1 MSQTLAQ
8 ERIEIMIDEA
18 KKVLKQ
24 YGLNGTTSL
33 MNKAAVTAL
42 CGPPIE
48 QRRISTAKQ
57 IETVTT
63 STGRYPYVVFAF
75 RSPQN
80 RVLCIPDA
88 NYYIADGLYDVHAI
102 DCAGKEVLCA
112 EVALNLSDIFGIP
125 LQKEALLLLADER
138 TLCERHLLPLSTCV
152 GERGEGAEEEEEE
165 EEKPERGGGERVST
179 AVNRFRAE
187 LAAAAATAAAT
198 ARSAG
203 QPSQPPLQPSQP
215 SSSQLPPQPPPPPPD
230 PKAVLKEV
238 GLGWLAPILDD
249 PAAAAALRFVLSNK
263 DVLNALKDEEKRKIV
278 VQALKEGGVPAAPP
292 ELNKAL
298 EKWVPRD
305 RERLLKIL
313 SSVRGLY
320 ELATVLLQYLTGRE
334 SCTYEVV
341 QTILDRVAERCG
353 ITCEAVAQALSQ

>member
-1 MSQTLAQ
+1 
-8 ERIEIMIDEA
+8 
-18 KKVLKQ
+18 
-24 YGLNGTTSL
+24 
-33 MNKAAVTAL
+33 
-42 CGPPIE
+42 
-48 QRRISTAKQ
+48 
-57 IETVTT
+57 
-63 STGRYPYVVFAF
+63 
-75 RSPQN
+75 
-80 RVLCIPDA
+80 
-88 NYYIADGLYDVHAI
+88 
-102 DCAGKEVLCA
+102 
-112 EVALNLSDIFGIP
+112 
-125 LQKEALLLLADER
+125 
-138 TLCERHLLPLSTCV
+138 LPLSTCV

-165 EEKPERGGGERVST
+165 EEPERGGGERVST

-187 LAAAAATAAAT
+187 LAAAAATAAAA

-203 QPSQPPLQPSQP
+203 QPPQPPLQPSQP
-215 SSSQLPPQPPPPPPD
+215 SSSQLPPQPPSPPPD

-238 GLGWLAPILDD
+238 GLGWLTPVVDD